1 MGKLVTF
8 WSPYKGHGM
17 TTSSVCA
24 VAGGFMLQYPES
36 KIAIS
41 YTQQNTMS
49 LAEKL
54 DSRDLGYK
62 RKELYENLG
71 INALKLYIRQMELSD
86 EIIERC
92 GIPLRSNSMYFY
104 PNIHTIGEDENIVFI
119 ILTKQLKHSFDVV
132 FLDLESENK
141 EKAVSYMKEADFSII
156 MLPQETMY
164 AERFLREEKDFLEQ
178 VDYGIVFGGSF
189 SESKYSSAYYKKNAD
204 KTTGGRILGEIYKN
218 AGFFDAMC
226 SGKTLD
232 FFLRNQKTVKKEENY
247 EFICQAKKTA
257 EGIGKKIIFT

>member
-1 MGKLVTF
+1 MGKLITF

-24 VAGGFMLQYPES
+24 VAGGFMLQYPEC

-54 DSRDLGYK
+54 DSRDLFYK

-71 INALKLYIRQMELSD
+71 INALNRYIRQMELSD
-86 EIIERC
+86 EIIGRC
-92 GIPLRSNSMYFY
+92 GIPLQSKFISFY
-104 PNIHTIGEDENIVFI
+104 PNIHTIGEEENLSFI
-119 ILTKQLKHSFDVV
+119 ILTKQLKHSFDIVL
-132 FLDLESENK
+132 LDLESGNRED
-141 EKAVSYMKEADFSII
+141 AVSYMKEADFSII
-156 MLPQETMY
+156 MLPQEPAY

-178 VDYGIVFGGSF
+178 VDYGILFGGCF
-189 SESKYSSAYYKKNAD
+189 TETKYNSAYYKKNTD
-204 KTTGGRILGEIYKN
+204 KMVGSRIIGEIYRN
-218 AGFFDAMC
+218 VGFFNAMC

-232 FFLRNQKTVKKEENY
+232 FFIRNQRTIKKEENY
-247 EFICQAKKTA
+247 EFICQAKKAA
-257 EGIGKKIIFT
+257 ESIGKKIIFI